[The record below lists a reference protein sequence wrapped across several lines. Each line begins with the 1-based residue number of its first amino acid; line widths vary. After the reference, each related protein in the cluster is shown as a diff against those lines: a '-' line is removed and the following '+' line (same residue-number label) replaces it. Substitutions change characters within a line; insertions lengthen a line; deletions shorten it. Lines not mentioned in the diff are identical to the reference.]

1 MSKKRG
7 LKKKQKTLKSILFF
21 LSILIL
27 TGTSIYL
34 YQKNTDQEIILKEK
48 SEKVKIREE
57 QEQFVKDHKEDLNTI
72 KTLKQEI
79 LGQQHKLE
87 EYQNQIANFT
97 DQLIKNKEKL
107 EELES

>member
-1 MSKKRG
+1 MSK
-7 LKKKQKTLKSILFF
+7 KKKQKRIIFLPILFLF
-21 LSILIL
+21 SILIL
-27 TGTSIYL
+27 IGTSVYL
-34 YQKNTDQEIILKEK
+34 YKKNTDQETLLKEK
-48 SEKVKIREE
+48 KEELKIKEE

-87 EYQNQIANFT
+87 EYQKQIANFT
-97 DQLIKNKEKL
+97 DLLIKNEKKL

>member
-1 MSKKRG
+1 MSKK
-7 LKKKQKTLKSILFF
+7 KKQIRKTFLPILFLF
-21 LSILIL
+21 SILIL
-27 TGTSIYL
+27 IGTSVYL
-34 YQKNTDQEIILKEK
+34 YQKNTDQETLLKEK
-48 SEKVKIREE
+48 QDELKIKEE

-79 LGQQHKLE
+79 LGQQQKLE

-97 DQLIKNKEKL
+97 DLLIKNEKKL

>member
-1 MSKKRG
+1 MSK
-7 LKKKQKTLKSILFF
+7 KKKQKRKMFLPILFLF
-21 LSILIL
+21 SILIL
-27 TGTSIYL
+27 IGTSVYL
-34 YQKNTDQEIILKEK
+34 YQKNTDQETLLKEK
-48 SEKVKIREE
+48 KEELKLKEE
-57 QEQFVKDHKEDLNTI
+57 QEQFVKDHKEDLSTI

-97 DQLIKNKEKL
+97 DLLIKNEKKL

>member
-1 MSKKRG
+1 MSK
-7 LKKKQKTLKSILFF
+7 KKKQKRKMFLPILFLF
-21 LSILIL
+21 SILIL
-27 TGTSIYL
+27 IGTSVYL
-34 YQKNTDQEIILKEK
+34 YQKNTDQETLLKEK
-48 SEKVKIREE
+48 QEELKLKEE
-57 QEQFVKDHKEDLNTI
+57 QEQIVKDHKEDLNTI

-97 DQLIKNKEKL
+97 DLLIKNEKKL

>member
-1 MSKKRG
+1 M
-7 LKKKQKTLKSILFF
+7 
-21 LSILIL
+21 
-27 TGTSIYL
+27 
-34 YQKNTDQEIILKEK
+34 
-48 SEKVKIREE
+48 
-57 QEQFVKDHKEDLNTI
+57 KDHKEDLNTI